1 MILAVLA
8 GLILMNVYSF
18 LLMAKDKRAAK
29 QGEWRVP
36 EKKLFIAAA
45 CFGAL
50 GGVLGMNLL
59 RHKTKHWYFKLFF
72 PLMLAAQA
80 AVLVFG
86 LRMLGQW

>member
-8 GLILMNVYSF
+8 ALIVLNVYSF
-18 LLMAKDKRAAK
+18 LLMLKDKRAAK
-29 QGEWRVP
+29 RGEWRVP

-59 RHKTKHWYFKLFF
+59 RHKTKHWYFKLGF
-72 PLMLAAQA
+72 PLIAAAQLA
-80 AVLVFG
+80 LLIYFNV
-86 LRMLGQW
+86 

>member
-8 GLILMNVYSF
+8 ALIVLNVYSF
-18 LLMAKDKRAAK
+18 LLMLKDKRAAK
-29 QGEWRVP
+29 RGEWRVP

-80 AVLVFG
+80 ALLVFG